1 MHSAPAHALSPSH
14 TAAMP
19 RRLLPLLLILVTL
32 LTGCD
37 LLGIETGTV
46 TAAKKEAEGKAI
58 GGACRHA
65 MRAIEDCFT
74 LNPKA
79 QKASVYAG
87 WREMDEYLRETKG
100 EGIAPV
106 IPRPTKPAKPASTA
120 DSADG
125 ASATGDAAAP
135 EAGHGDAHDSPP
147 GAAERAKPK
156 RTATTH

>member
-1 MHSAPAHALSPSH
+1 
-14 TAAMP
+14 MP
-19 RRLLPLLLILVTL
+19 RPLLPLLLILVTL

-79 QKASVYAG
+79 QKAAVYTG

-106 IPRPTKPAKPASTA
+106 IPRPTKPAKPASA
-120 DSADG
+120 SESADG
-125 ASATGDAAAP
+125 ASAAGEAAAG
-135 EAGHGDAHDSPP
+135 EGGHAGGHDSPP
-147 GAAERAKPK
+147 AAAERGKPK
-156 RTATTH
+156 RAATTH

>member
-1 MHSAPAHALSPSH
+1 
-14 TAAMP
+14 MP
-19 RRLLPLLLILVTL
+19 RRLLPLLLTLVTL

-58 GGACRHA
+58 GGACRHGL
-65 MRAIEDCFT
+65 RAIEDCFT

-79 QKASVYAG
+79 QKSAIYAG

-100 EGIAPV
+100 EGIVPV
-106 IPRPTKPAKPASTA
+106 IPRPTKPSKPASAA
-120 DSADG
+120 DAGEG
-125 ASATGDAAAP
+125 AAVGGEGPAAEAGSAAA
-135 EAGHGDAHDSPP
+135 HGATQDSPP

-156 RTATTH
+156 RAATTH